1 MSAAT
6 TLSPQIAGIMAKRL
20 RTTIHAERVW
30 LFGSLA
36 RGHAGIDS
44 DIDLLAVVPASSVS
58 RYQRAVAARREL
70 ASFNRPM
77 DFIGMTHSLEILL
90 RLCFP
95 SAPAL
100 HSFLPH
106 AVELTPCATE
116 FRTLRRRVG
125 DNAGERYRRL
135 TDAP

>member
-6 TLSPQIAGIMAKRL
+6 TLSPQIAGIMANRL

-70 ASFNRPM
+70 ADFNVPM
-77 DFIGMTHSLEILL
+77 DIVVLTHEEWKRDLRAPCSLASTVAREGIVL
-90 RLCFP
+90 
-95 SAPAL
+95 
-100 HSFLPH
+100 
-106 AVELTPCATE
+106 
-116 FRTLRRRVG
+116 
-125 DNAGERYRRL
+125 
-135 TDAP
+135 